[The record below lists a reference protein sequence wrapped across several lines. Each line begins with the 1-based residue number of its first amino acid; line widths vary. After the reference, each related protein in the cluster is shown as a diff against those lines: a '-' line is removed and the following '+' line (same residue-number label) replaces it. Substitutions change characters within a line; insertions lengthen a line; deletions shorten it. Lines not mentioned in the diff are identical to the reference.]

1 MNQCVYNARS
11 EANSPT
17 NTNRSKVPKANLFG
31 DLPQHIDLPL
41 ETSVY
46 RGSVQLSENA
56 KAHVLNGLPSR
67 SRGHG

>member
-1 MNQCVYNARS
+1 MNTSASVKAAKIQK
-11 EANSPT
+11 P
-17 NTNRSKVPKANLFG
+17 SKIA
-31 DLPQHIDLPL
+31 PQQIDLLP

>member
-1 MNQCVYNARS
+1 MQPDKHQSVEGPENKSLRGLA
-11 EANSPT
+11 
-17 NTNRSKVPKANLFG
+17 
-31 DLPQHIDLPL
+31 PQHIDLLP